1 MSFWAIVI
9 LYVLIKIV
17 LPLLGKILVKKGA
30 QTKYSGRG
38 QSFDQFFSRR
48 TGGSAGDLATVKVDY
63 EPEIE
68 LQPEA
73 KSKLVVAEPYE
84 MIDLDHDESQ
94 HQTRIKP
101 TIEQNEILGQEPTF
115 RATNLRHSFIMA
127 EILDKPRALKEW
139 GGEW

>member
-17 LPLLGKILVKKGA
+17 LPLLGKILVKNGR
-30 QTKYSGRG
+30 QTKSSGQIHSLKG
-38 QSFDQFFSRR
+38 LLSKKSR
-48 TGGSAGDLATVKVDY
+48 GSAGDLPVLNVDY

-68 LQPEA
+68 PQPKA

-94 HQTRIKP
+94 HESRIKP
-101 TIEQNEILGQEPTF
+101 VTEQSEVSGKKPKF
-115 RATNLRHSFIMA
+115 RAANLRYSFIMA
-127 EILDKPRALKEW
+127 EILDKPKALKEW
-139 GGEW
+139 GGKW